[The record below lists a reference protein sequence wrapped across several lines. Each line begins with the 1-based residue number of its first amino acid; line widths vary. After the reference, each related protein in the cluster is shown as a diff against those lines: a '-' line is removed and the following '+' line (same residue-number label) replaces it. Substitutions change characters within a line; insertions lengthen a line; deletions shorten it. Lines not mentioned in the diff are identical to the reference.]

1 MDINEKNKEKV
12 ATTSQL
18 VLNSIMTRT
27 SIRNYMEKP
36 VENEKIELMLRA
48 AMSAPS
54 AGNKQPWRFVVVK
67 DKNTLQKISAHFKT
81 MGMVQKAPMAIILC
95 GDLTNTFPG
104 DGLDLWVED
113 VSAATENLLLAA
125 HGLGLGATWC
135 GIYPMK
141 ERVTILKEMLKLPKN
156 IIPLNVVP
164 IGYPVK
170 DSTPKNKWR
179 PENIHYEV
187 W

>member
-1 MDINEKNKEKV
+1 MDTNEKKV
-12 ATTSQL
+12 VDNLQF
-18 VLNSIMTRT
+18 VLNNIMTRT
-27 SIRNYMEKP
+27 SIRDYTEKP
-36 VENEKIELMLRA
+36 IEKEKVELMLRA

-54 AGNKQPWRFVVVK
+54 AGNKQPWRFVVIK

-81 MGMVQKAPMAIILC
+81 MGMVQKAPMAIVLC
-95 GDLTNTFPG
+95 GDLTKTFPG
-104 DGLDLWVED
+104 DGLGLWAED

-125 HGLGLGATWC
+125 HSLGLGAVWC
-135 GIYPMK
+135 GVYPME
-141 ERVTILKEMLKLPKN
+141 ERVTILKEMLKLPEN

-164 IGYPVK
+164 IGYPAKASAPK
-170 DSTPKNKWR
+170 DKWK